1 MFLLWKKSEKAF
13 QFQHCFTLNF
23 GYHDT
28 ELSIQQIALKPNT
41 QSKIDYDSSSSCF
54 FVIIGGKYLNMV
66 GDVMEK
72 VNNITNDVGGI
83 NSLAVFI
90 ISNSYKENLVID
102 VDYGF
107 ERSKHFPVMVTYQK
121 KDITSIL

>member
-1 MFLLWKKSEKAF
+1 MFLLWKKSDEAF

-41 QSKIDYDSSSSCF
+41 QSKIDYDSSCGCF

-72 VNNITNDVGGI
+72 VNNITNDIGGI
-83 NSLAVFI
+83 SPLAVFLI
-90 ISNSYKENLVID
+90 NNSYKGNLDID
-102 VDYGF
+102 VNSGF
-107 ERSKHFPVMVTYQK
+107 EGSKYFPVMVQFHK
-121 KDITSIL
+121 